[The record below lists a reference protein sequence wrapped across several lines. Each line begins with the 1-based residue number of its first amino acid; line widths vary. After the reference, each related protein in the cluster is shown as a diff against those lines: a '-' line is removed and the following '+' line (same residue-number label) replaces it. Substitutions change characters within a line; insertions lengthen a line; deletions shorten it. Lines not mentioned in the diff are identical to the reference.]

1 MWILNITFL
10 TDQRA
15 AKRTLET
22 IRRDVAPALIKATGG
37 EDPRLALVRK
47 MQGQP
52 VGPIDPLSLTF
63 QLEFATQEAAEAAEK
78 ESATILADYS
88 AKAGEDALT
97 FTTLIE
103 TLSLG

>member
-15 AKRTLET
+15 ARRTLEA
-22 IRRDVAPALIKATGG
+22 IRSDVAPALIKATGG

-52 VGPIDPLSLTF
+52 VGPADPISLTF
-63 QLEFATQEAAEAAEK
+63 QLEFADEEAATKAEK
-78 ESATILADYS
+78 ESAAIVADYC
-88 AKAGEDALT
+88 AKVGGDALT
-97 FTTLIE
+97 FTSLIE
-103 TLSLG
+103 TLPLG